1 MSLFSCLLCAL
12 AVAVLA
18 VVAMMACAST
28 RPDEFPVERR
38 PRIAAPAGRRWPL
51 VGVLRGFNRWSP
63 CS

>member
-1 MSLFSCLLCAL
+1 MSLFSCLLCAV

-28 RPDEFPVERR
+28 RPAGLRVERR
-38 PRIAAPAGRRWPL
+38 PRIAAPAGHHWPL
-51 VGVLRGFNRWSP
+51 FGELRGFNRWSP

>member
-1 MSLFSCLLCAL
+1 
-12 AVAVLA
+12 VLA

-28 RPDEFPVERR
+28 RPDEFRVERR

-51 VGVLRGFNRWSP
+51 VGVLRSFNRWSP